1 LISGGEVGIIEEEGK
16 EMGRVV
22 LIFLFFVVLVWNSG
36 AWASKIKVAPRI
48 SDKEIVER
56 LTRLEE
62 GQKAL
67 NKRIDI
73 LEENMNKR
81 IDDLREEMN
90 ARFEDLHKRID
101 SIQWMLGIFI
111 SIALIILGFILR
123 MLWQMQKRQT
133 SLEAS
138 LKAQRDEIAFLR
150 NLIEKLLPPKGVL

>member
-1 LISGGEVGIIEEEGK
+1 MGIIKEEGK

-22 LIFLFFVVLVWNSG
+22 LSFLFFVILVWNSE
-36 AWASKIKVAPRI
+36 ALASKIKVAPRI

-67 NKRIDI
+67 SKRIDI
-73 LEENMNKR
+73 LEQNINKR

-90 ARFEDLHKRID
+90 ARFGY
-101 SIQWMLGIFI
+101 IQWMLGIFI

>member
-1 LISGGEVGIIEEEGK
+1 MISGGEVGIIEGKGK

-22 LIFLFFVVLVWNSG
+22 LSFLFFVILVWNSG
-36 AWASKIKVAPRI
+36 ALASKIKVAPRI

-90 ARFEDLHKRID
+90 ARFGY
-101 SIQWMLGIFI
+101 IQWMLGIFI

>member
-1 LISGGEVGIIEEEGK
+1 
-16 EMGRVV
+16 MGRVV
-22 LIFLFFVVLVWNSG
+22 LIFLFFVILVWNSG
-36 AWASKIKVAPRI
+36 AWASKMKVAPRI

-73 LEENMNKR
+73 LEENINKQIENTNRR

-133 SLEAS
+133 SLETS